1 MDATPSNVTAIGAT
15 RQREMAAYD
24 RLTPRLRRLLQNLMW
39 NIDPSQVEQVLK
51 GSGEDAAARW
61 AVQRSARLAR
71 AAT

>member
-1 MDATPSNVTAIGAT
+1 
-15 RQREMAAYD
+15 MAAYD